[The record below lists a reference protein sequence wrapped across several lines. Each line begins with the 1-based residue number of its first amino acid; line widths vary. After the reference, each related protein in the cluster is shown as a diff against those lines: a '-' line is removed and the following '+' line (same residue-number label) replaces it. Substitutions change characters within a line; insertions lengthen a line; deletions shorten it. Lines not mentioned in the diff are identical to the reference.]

1 MSSTLERL
9 PRAECSRPASHGSA
23 ARSVTQRQGI
33 LEHPRPEKKRC
44 IMPGFARPGSGRP
57 DPASLWVVD
66 TRTLGRRPGNTR
78 LVRLAAPVTEPM
90 GIEVIAIPA
99 GSEIDVEV
107 RLEAVAEGVLVSG
120 TAAGTAVGQ
129 CSRCL
134 VDVTEPVV
142 ARIQELFAYPDSTT
156 AATTEDD
163 EVPRL
168 VGDLIDMEPL
178 VRDEIVLSL
187 PLVPLCRPDCRGLCP
202 GCGER
207 LDDLEPDHSHEMMDP
222 RWAALRDKFAEDS
235 SRADE
240 HQQRPARNTTRAGS
254 GD

>member
-1 MSSTLERL
+1 
-9 PRAECSRPASHGSA
+9 
-23 ARSVTQRQGI
+23 
-33 LEHPRPEKKRC
+33 
-44 IMPGFARPGSGRP
+44 MPGFPRSGSGRP
-57 DPASLWVVD
+57 DPASLWVLD
-66 TRTLGRRPGNTR
+66 TRTLGRRPGSMR
-78 LVRLAAPVTEPM
+78 LVRLAAPVTERM
-90 GIEVIAIPA
+90 GIDVIAIPA
-99 GSEIDVEV
+99 GSEIDVDV

-120 TAAGTAVGQ
+120 TAAGTALGQ

-134 VDVTEPVV
+134 ANVTEPVV
-142 ARIQELFAYPDSTT
+142 ARIRELFAYPDSTT

-168 VGDLIDMEPL
+168 WDDLIDLEPL

-222 RWAALRDKFAEDS
+222 RWAALRDKFVPEDS

-240 HQQRPARNTTRAGS
+240 HQQLPARNTAGNTTRAGS